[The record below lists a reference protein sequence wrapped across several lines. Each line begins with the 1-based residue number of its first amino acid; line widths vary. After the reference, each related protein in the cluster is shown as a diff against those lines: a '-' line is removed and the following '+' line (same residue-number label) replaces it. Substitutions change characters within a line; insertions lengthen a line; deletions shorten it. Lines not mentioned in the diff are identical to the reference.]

1 MSASTKRGNLVP
13 VRRNDESVTQEQSQ
27 PPPQAAPNATGLA
40 SSTAW
45 NPWREMAEM
54 NRWFDDF
61 MNRSLGNF
69 GLTSPTRSLFAPT
82 WSENSQPAFR
92 GAVQPAN
99 MDLYETPEEVVLFAY
114 LPGAVKDAFDIALGN
129 GAITIRGEYRPLIGG
144 ENLRGYGAG
153 IARAQGTFETT
164 YRLPVEVDGAN
175 TRAVYNNGVL
185 EIHLPKA
192 ESAKVKHIKVDVT
205 S

>member
-13 VRRNDESVTQEQSQ
+13 VRRNDESVQQQ
-27 PPPQAAPNATGLA
+27 PQQQNAPAATGSLA
-40 SSTAW
+40 ATAW

-61 MNRSLGNF
+61 MNRSFGAF
-69 GLTSPTRSLFAPT
+69 GLPTPRSVFSPSWAGNQLGL
-82 WSENSQPAFR
+82 SSS
-92 GAVQPAN
+92 GASATYTPGI
-99 MDLYETPEEVVLFAY
+99 DLYETPEEVILFAY
-114 LPGAVKDAFDIALGN
+114 VPGAVKDAFDIALGN
-129 GAITIRGEYRPLIGG
+129 GALTIRGEYQPLIAG

-153 IARAQGTFETT
+153 LARSQGTFETT
-164 YRLPVEVDGAN
+164 CRLPVEVDGNN
-175 TRAVYNNGVL
+175 TRASYNNGVL

-192 ESAKVKHIKVDVT
+192 ESAKVKRIPVDFA